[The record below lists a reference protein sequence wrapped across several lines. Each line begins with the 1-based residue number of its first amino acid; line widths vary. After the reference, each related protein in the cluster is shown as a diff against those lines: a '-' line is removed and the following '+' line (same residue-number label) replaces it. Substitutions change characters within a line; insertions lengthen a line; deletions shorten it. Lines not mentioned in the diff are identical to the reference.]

1 MIKRMIFNIYKPV
14 GWTSFDVVKKIR
26 GITKEKKVGHAGT
39 LDPFAGGVLIIG
51 TNSDTKKLGKISGT
65 IKSYRAVLQLGEET
79 DTLDLDG
86 KVITVKPVP
95 TLDKNLVESVLKNF
109 IGKYKQIPPMYSAK
123 KVNGVRLYKLARK
136 NKTINREP
144 VEVNIID
151 LTLND
156 IQDKQIDFSVTCS
169 KGTYIRVLGQEI
181 AKKLGTEGHLT
192 QLQRI
197 AVGDFVVQDSIPLKE
212 FEAKW
217 MSTEH

>member
-1 MIKRMIFNIYKPV
+1 MIFNIYKPI
-14 GWTSFDVVKKIR
+14 GWTSFDVVKKVR
-26 GITKEKKVGHAGT
+26 NITGKRKVGHGGT
-39 LDPFAGGVLIIG
+39 LDPFAVGVLIIA
-51 TNSDTKKLGKISGT
+51 TNSDTKKLGEISGS
-65 IKSYRAVLQLGEET
+65 IKSYRAVLQLGEQT

-86 KVITVKPVP
+86 KVIASKPVP
-95 TLDKNLVESVLKNF
+95 TLDKNLVESVLKHF

-156 IQDKQIDFSVTCS
+156 IHDKQIDFSVTCS

-192 QLQRI
+192 KLQQI
-197 AVGDFVVQDSIPLKE
+197 AVGDFVIQDSIPLKE

>member
-1 MIKRMIFNIYKPV
+1 MIINIYTPV

-51 TNSDTKKLGKISGT
+51 TNSDTKILGKISGT

-86 KVITVKPVP
+86 KVVNTKPVP
-95 TLDKNLVESVLKNF
+95 TLDKNLVELVLKHF

>member
-1 MIKRMIFNIYKPV
+1 MIFNIYKPV

-95 TLDKNLVESVLKNF
+95 TLDKNLVESVLNNF

-197 AVGDFVVQDSIPLKE
+197 AVGDFVVQNSIPLKE
-212 FEAKW
+212 FEATW

>member
-1 MIKRMIFNIYKPV
+1 MIFNIYKPV

-95 TLDKNLVESVLKNF
+95 TLDKNLVESVLNNF

>member
-1 MIKRMIFNIYKPV
+1 MIFNIYKPV

-26 GITKEKKVGHAGT
+26 GITKEKKVGHGGT

-95 TLDKNLVESVLKNF
+95 TLDMNLVESVLNNF

-123 KVNGVRLYKLARK
+123 KINGVRLYKLARK
-136 NKTINREP
+136 NITIDRAP

>member
-1 MIKRMIFNIYKPV
+1 MIFNIYKPI
-14 GWTSFDVVKKIR
+14 GWTSFDVVKKVR
-26 GITKEKKVGHAGT
+26 NITGKRKVGHGGT
-39 LDPFAGGVLIIG
+39 LDPFAVGVLIIA
-51 TNSDTKKLGKISGT
+51 TNSDTKKLGEISGS
-65 IKSYRAVLQLGEET
+65 IKSYRAVLQLGEQT

-86 KVITVKPVP
+86 KVIASKPVP
-95 TLDKNLVESVLKNF
+95 TLDKNLVESVLKHF

-136 NKTINREP
+136 NKTVNREP

-151 LTLND
+151 LTRND

-192 QLQRI
+192 QLKRI

>member
-1 MIKRMIFNIYKPV
+1 
-14 GWTSFDVVKKIR
+14 
-26 GITKEKKVGHAGT
+26 
-39 LDPFAGGVLIIG
+39 
-51 TNSDTKKLGKISGT
+51 
-65 IKSYRAVLQLGEET
+65 LGEET

-95 TLDKNLVESVLKNF
+95 TLDKNLVESVLNNF

-123 KVNGVRLYKLARK
+123 KINGVRLYKLARK
-136 NKTINREP
+136 NITIDRKP
-144 VEVNIID
+144 VEVNIIY

-192 QLQRI
+192 KLQRI

>member
-1 MIKRMIFNIYKPV
+1 MIFNIYKPV

-51 TNSDTKKLGKISGT
+51 TNSDTKILGKISGT

-86 KVITVKPVP
+86 KVVNTKPVP
-95 TLDKNLVESVLKNF
+95 ILDKDLIKSVLKHF

>member
-1 MIKRMIFNIYKPV
+1 MIFNIYKPV

-95 TLDKNLVESVLKNF
+95 TLDKNLVESVLNNF

-123 KVNGVRLYKLARK
+123 KINGVRLYKLARK
-136 NKTINREP
+136 NITIDRAP

-197 AVGDFVVQDSIPLKE
+197 AVGDFVVEDSIPLKE

>member
-1 MIKRMIFNIYKPV
+1 MIFNIYKPV

-26 GITKEKKVGHAGT
+26 GITKEKKVGHGGT

-51 TNSDTKKLGKISGT
+51 TNSDTKILGKISGT

>member
-1 MIKRMIFNIYKPV
+1 MIFNIYKPV

-95 TLDKNLVESVLKNF
+95 TLDKNLVESVLNNF

-123 KVNGVRLYKLARK
+123 KINGVRLYKLARK
-136 NKTINREP
+136 NITIDRKP
-144 VEVNIID
+144 VEVNIIY

-192 QLQRI
+192 KLQRI
-197 AVGDFVVQDSIPLKE
+197 SVGDFVVQDSIPLKE

>member
-123 KVNGVRLYKLARK
+123 KVNGVRLYKMARK
-136 NKTINREP
+136 NQFVERKPSPIN
-144 VEVNIID
+144 IYDIK
-151 LTLND
+151 LNH
-156 IQDKQIDFSVTCS
+156 IEENQIDFSVTCS
-169 KGTYIRVLGQEI
+169 KGTYIRVLGLEI
-181 AKKLGTEGHLT
+181 AKNLGTVGHLT
-192 QLQRI
+192 QLTRT
-197 AVGDFVVQDSIPLKE
+197 AVGEYRIHDSVRLTE
-212 FEAKW
+212 FEEKW
-217 MSTEH
+217 ISTVH

>member
-1 MIKRMIFNIYKPV
+1 MIINIYKPI
-14 GWTSFDVVKKIR
+14 GWTSFDVVKKVR
-26 GITKEKKVGHAGT
+26 NITGKRKVGHGGT
-39 LDPFAGGVLIIG
+39 LDPFAVGVLIIA
-51 TNSDTKKLGKISGT
+51 TNSDTKKLGEISGS
-65 IKSYRAVLQLGEET
+65 IKSYRAVLQLGEQT

-86 KVITVKPVP
+86 KVIASKPVP
-95 TLDKNLVESVLKNF
+95 TLDKNLVESVLKHF

-156 IQDKQIDFSVTCS
+156 IHDKQIDFSVTCS

-192 QLQRI
+192 KLQRI

>member
-1 MIKRMIFNIYKPV
+1 MIFNIYKPV

-95 TLDKNLVESVLKNF
+95 TLDKNLVESVLNNF

-123 KVNGVRLYKLARK
+123 KINGERLYKLARK
-136 NKTINREP
+136 NITIDRKP
-144 VEVNIID
+144 VEVNIIY

>member
-1 MIKRMIFNIYKPV
+1 MIFNIYKPV

-95 TLDKNLVESVLKNF
+95 TLDKNLVESVLNNF

-123 KVNGVRLYKLARK
+123 KINGVRLYKLARK
-136 NKTINREP
+136 NITIDRKP

>member
-1 MIKRMIFNIYKPV
+1 MIFNIYKPI
-14 GWTSFDVVKKIR
+14 GWTSFDVVKKVR
-26 GITKEKKVGHAGT
+26 NITGKRKVGHGGT
-39 LDPFAGGVLIIG
+39 LDPFAVGVLIIA
-51 TNSDTKKLGKISGT
+51 TNSDTKKLGEISGS
-65 IKSYRAVLQLGEET
+65 IKSYRAVLQLGEQT

-86 KVITVKPVP
+86 KVIASKPVP
-95 TLDKNLVESVLKNF
+95 TLDKNLVGSVLNHF

-144 VEVNIID
+144 VEVNFID

-156 IQDKQIDFSVTCS
+156 IHDKQIDFSVTCS

-192 QLQRI
+192 KLQRI

>member
-1 MIKRMIFNIYKPV
+1 MIFNIYKPI
-14 GWTSFDVVKKIR
+14 GWTSFDVVKKVR
-26 GITKEKKVGHAGT
+26 NITGKRKVGHGGT
-39 LDPFAGGVLIIG
+39 LDPFAVGVLIIA
-51 TNSDTKKLGKISGT
+51 TNSDTKKLGEISGS
-65 IKSYRAVLQLGEET
+65 IKSYRAVLQLGEQT

-86 KVITVKPVP
+86 KVIASKPVP
-95 TLDKNLVESVLKNF
+95 TLDKNLVESVLKHF

-156 IQDKQIDFSVTCS
+156 IHDKQIDFSVTCS

-181 AKKLGTEGHLT
+181 AKKLDTEGHLT
-192 QLQRI
+192 KLQRI

>member
-1 MIKRMIFNIYKPV
+1 MIFNIYKPV

-95 TLDKNLVESVLKNF
+95 TLDKNLVESVLNNF

-136 NKTINREP
+136 NKTIDREP

>member
-1 MIKRMIFNIYKPV
+1 MIFNIYKPI
-14 GWTSFDVVKKIR
+14 GWTSFDVVKKVR
-26 GITKEKKVGHAGT
+26 NITGKRKVGHGGT
-39 LDPFAGGVLIIG
+39 LDPFAVGVLIIA
-51 TNSDTKKLGKISGT
+51 TNSDTKKLGEISGS
-65 IKSYRAVLQLGEET
+65 IKSYRAVLQLGEQT

-86 KVITVKPVP
+86 KVIASKPVP
-95 TLDKNLVESVLKNF
+95 TLDKNLVESVLKHF

-156 IQDKQIDFSVTCS
+156 IHDKQIDFSVTCS

-192 QLQRI
+192 KLQRI
-197 AVGDFVVQDSIPLKE
+197 AVGDFLIQDSIPLKE

>member
-1 MIKRMIFNIYKPV
+1 MIFNIYKPV

-95 TLDKNLVESVLKNF
+95 TLDKNLVESVLNNF

-123 KVNGVRLYKLARK
+123 KINGVRLYKLARK
-136 NKTINREP
+136 NITIDRKP

-156 IQDKQIDFSVTCS
+156 IHDKQIDFSVTCS

>member
-1 MIKRMIFNIYKPV
+1 MIFNIYKPV

-26 GITKEKKVGHAGT
+26 GITKEKKVGHGGT

-95 TLDKNLVESVLKNF
+95 TLDKNLVESVLNNF

-123 KVNGVRLYKLARK
+123 KINGVRLYKLARK
-136 NKTINREP
+136 NITIDRKP
-144 VEVNIID
+144 VEVNIIY

-169 KGTYIRVLGQEI
+169 KGTYIRVLGQDI

-192 QLQRI
+192 KLMRI
-197 AVGDFVVQDSIPLKE
+197 SVGDFVVQDSISLKE
-212 FEAKW
+212 FETRW

>member
-1 MIKRMIFNIYKPV
+1 MIFNIYKPV

-65 IKSYRAVLQLGEET
+65 IKSYRAELQLGEET

-86 KVITVKPVP
+86 KVVNTKPVP
-95 TLDKNLVESVLKNF
+95 ILDKDLIKSVLKHF

-192 QLQRI
+192 KLQRI
-197 AVGDFVVQDSIPLKE
+197 SVGDFVVQDSIPLKE

>member
-1 MIKRMIFNIYKPV
+1 MIFNIYKPV

-95 TLDKNLVESVLKNF
+95 TLDKNLVESVLNNF
-109 IGKYKQIPPMYSAK
+109 IGKYKHIPPMYSAK

>member
-1 MIKRMIFNIYKPV
+1 MIFNIYKPV

-26 GITKEKKVGHAGT
+26 GITKEKKVGHGGT

-136 NKTINREP
+136 NITINREP

-169 KGTYIRVLGQEI
+169 KGTYIRVLGQAI